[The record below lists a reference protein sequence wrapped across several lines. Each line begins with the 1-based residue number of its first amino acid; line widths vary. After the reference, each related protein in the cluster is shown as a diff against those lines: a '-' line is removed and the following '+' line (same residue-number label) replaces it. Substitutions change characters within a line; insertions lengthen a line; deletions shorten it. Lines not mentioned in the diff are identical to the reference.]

1 MLGPHYA
8 RCFGCGDAN
17 DAGLHLQMTVQDGVA
32 VRCAFVVA
40 EHHMGAPGLA
50 HGGVLASALD
60 EALGSLAWLML
71 TPAVTGRLEVDYV
84 TPVPVGRTVVID
96 ARCTGVDGRKVY
108 VEGVGRIDSPDGDVC
123 IRGAGLFVAVPAEHF
138 RRHAGASAADQ
149 LPGRFNP

>member
-1 MLGPHYA
+1 
-8 RCFGCGDAN
+8 
-17 DAGLHLQMTVQDGVA
+17 
-32 VRCAFVVA
+32 
-40 EHHMGAPGLA
+40 
-50 HGGVLASALD
+50 
-60 EALGSLAWLML
+60 ML